1 MLQNI
6 NFHIFFKVCKP
17 IRTRHKISVNCLL
30 VLNGAYLLQLSSGK
44 SFTRYRLLKFVT
56 YYDNVRIGKY
66 ITVLTEHKFIIE
78 SDLYKGHQTFILS
91 SLGLSVIKELNE
103 SYEIELRK
111 FIDLYNIVL

>member
-17 IRTRHKISVNCLL
+17 IRTKYKLSVNCLL
-30 VLNGAYLLQLSSGK
+30 VLNGAYLLQLISGK
-44 SFTRYRLLKFVT
+44 SFTRYKLLKFVC

-66 ITVLTEHKFIIE
+66 ITVLTKNNFIIE
-78 SDLYKGHQTFILS
+78 SDLYKGHQTFVLS
-91 SLGLSVIKELNE
+91 SSGLSVIQELNQ

-111 FIDLYNIVL
+111 FIDLYDIIL